1 MFANLDA
8 ANRARDKVRTSLR
21 ERARRG
27 GMGLGRRARDPLP
40 AGVRNAQVTLWQPE
54 CRVRVPSHGASRVL
68 GRIGPRGLPCLS
80 LPGGNGQPRA
90 RVAQGCDCQPWRYR

>member
-54 CRVRVPSHGASRVL
+54 CRVRVPSHGASRVWGASDL
-68 GRIGPRGLPCLS
+68 VGRLVCRCRGAMTS
-80 LPGGNGQPRA
+80 RA
-90 RVAQGCDCQPWRYR
+90 RVSRRVAIASPGGTD